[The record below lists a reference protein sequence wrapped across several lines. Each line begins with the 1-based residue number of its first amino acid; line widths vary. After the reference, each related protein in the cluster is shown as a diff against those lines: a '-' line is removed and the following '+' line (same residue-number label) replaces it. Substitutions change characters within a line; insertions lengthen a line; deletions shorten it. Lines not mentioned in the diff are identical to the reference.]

1 MDKKEI
7 KNILNQKYERTNFQ
21 NLTQSIFK
29 KCNYFTTPKIIETN
43 NNKVLNFFQLGNI
56 ELADGKNLA
65 IFELKLRKDTNI
77 YKNKVE
83 LRNLTTKYID
93 QVTNHGVFVVFDNQG
108 SDYRLTFS
116 SKYSELDSHGSFK
129 KIETSPKRYTYL
141 LGENES
147 CSTPAERL
155 SILDN
160 NNEIKIEDIIDAFN
174 TEKVTKEF
182 FDKYKNLY
190 FDLAEDIKEFKNSK
204 TKLNQSINEFDF
216 SKKLLGQ
223 IIFIY
228 FLQKKGLIGL
238 KKKED
243 GTFQKWG
250 EGPKDFLRQLFDK
263 KYCKYN
269 NFYDEVLEPLF
280 FEGLSSSRKDDY
292 FYILDCKIPF
302 LNGGLFEKF
311 YNWTSKQ
318 TIIKNETILKI
329 LDTFDQ
335 YNFTI
340 QEEDP
345 QDREVAIDPEMLGK
359 IFESLIEVSERKK
372 EGIYYTPREIVNF
385 MCKSS
390 LLKYL
395 IDELKNKGTELDS
408 ESLNNI
414 LDKEKDLD
422 LTQIN
427 LLKKKKN
434 ELNFVYESLNNVKI
448 CDPAIGSGA
457 FPVGLLNIIS
467 NALKKIIFILE
478 KKNISDYNIKKN
490 IIKNCIYGVDKNSSS
505 VEIAKLRLWLSLIIE
520 EQSLES
526 VDPLPNLDYKIVH
539 GNSIIGVEHN
549 LLNNSLINDFVDLK
563 NQFFNETSPNKIEI
577 LKKNIDKIK
586 EELNISNNFDFEINF
601 NEVFNTKF
609 NNGKSGFDIVVANP
623 PYLGEKNNKDIFR
636 EARAGKLK
644 NFYQGKMDLF
654 YFFFHQGI
662 NILKDNG
669 ILCFITTNYFIT
681 AQGGRILRKD
691 FFDRCSVDLL
701 INFNE
706 LKIFESAQGQHNLIT
721 LLRKH
726 PSNNEYLTEII
737 NSNEIGIADNNL
749 LKSIFERKSI
759 NSQYQVAQKN
769 SLYDGNEHYLRLTG
783 QGNNNQ
789 KNTKNFDKSI
799 LLKISEKNFPLTKY
813 CHIMQGIVSAADKL
827 TDRHISKF
835 KIKEKKGS
843 GIFVLTQ
850 DELKNL
856 LLNNEEKKIIFPF
869 YKNSQVKKF
878 RLEISKEKKVNYI
891 IYLER
896 NSSLDLYPNIKN
908 HLQKFRKILIARLEQ
923 YNEDYS
929 WWCLHRSRDFNL
941 ISQKKI
947 VCPRRAK
954 INNFAI
960 ENGKYF
966 EQSDIMIISI
976 KNNFKTDILYEYL
989 LGILNSKL
997 LYFWLSNRGKVKGD
1011 TLELYGKPLEEIPF
1025 KIVDLKIQ
1033 NKVAEYSKILQIK
1046 FDKIIFDKLNSII
1059 YNIYSIS
1066 ENEIKVIEEKYPNS
1080 ISINN

>member
-434 ELNFVYESLNNVKI
+434 ELNFVYE
-448 CDPAIGSGA
+448 
-457 FPVGLLNIIS
+457 
-467 NALKKIIFILE
+467 
-478 KKNISDYNIKKN
+478 
-490 IIKNCIYGVDKNSSS
+490 
-505 VEIAKLRLWLSLIIE
+505 
-520 EQSLES
+520 
-526 VDPLPNLDYKIVH
+526 
-539 GNSIIGVEHN
+539 
-549 LLNNSLINDFVDLK
+549 
-563 NQFFNETSPNKIEI
+563 
-577 LKKNIDKIK
+577 
-586 EELNISNNFDFEINF
+586 
-601 NEVFNTKF
+601 
-609 NNGKSGFDIVVANP
+609 
-623 PYLGEKNNKDIFR
+623 
-636 EARAGKLK
+636 
-644 NFYQGKMDLF
+644 
-654 YFFFHQGI
+654 
-662 NILKDNG
+662 
-669 ILCFITTNYFIT
+669 
-681 AQGGRILRKD
+681 
-691 FFDRCSVDLL
+691 
-701 INFNE
+701 
-706 LKIFESAQGQHNLIT
+706 
-721 LLRKH
+721 
-726 PSNNEYLTEII
+726 
-737 NSNEIGIADNNL
+737 
-749 LKSIFERKSI
+749 
-759 NSQYQVAQKN
+759 
-769 SLYDGNEHYLRLTG
+769 
-783 QGNNNQ
+783 
-789 KNTKNFDKSI
+789 
-799 LLKISEKNFPLTKY
+799 
-813 CHIMQGIVSAADKL
+813 
-827 TDRHISKF
+827 
-835 KIKEKKGS
+835 
-843 GIFVLTQ
+843 
-850 DELKNL
+850 
-856 LLNNEEKKIIFPF
+856 
-869 YKNSQVKKF
+869 
-878 RLEISKEKKVNYI
+878 
-891 IYLER
+891 
-896 NSSLDLYPNIKN
+896 
-908 HLQKFRKILIARLEQ
+908 
-923 YNEDYS
+923 
-929 WWCLHRSRDFNL
+929 
-941 ISQKKI
+941 
-947 VCPRRAK
+947 
-954 INNFAI
+954 
-960 ENGKYF
+960 
-966 EQSDIMIISI
+966 
-976 KNNFKTDILYEYL
+976 
-989 LGILNSKL
+989 
-997 LYFWLSNRGKVKGD
+997 
-1011 TLELYGKPLEEIPF
+1011 
-1025 KIVDLKIQ
+1025 
-1033 NKVAEYSKILQIK
+1033 
-1046 FDKIIFDKLNSII
+1046 
-1059 YNIYSIS
+1059 
-1066 ENEIKVIEEKYPNS
+1066 
-1080 ISINN
+1080 